1 MPVVACL
8 TGRAGHDVIL
18 DAPRELADI
27 SDQPRLSGS
36 VRYFR
41 AVTAA
46 AIGGQAIQYVA
57 SCCVSPTAC
66 RDADQRQVVHKPR
79 SGRNAGPGSDVTPRV
94 GRFGRSSRDATPD
107 VVDPAVR
114 DAGGVSRRRP
124 ESGLLRAVTDRR
136 YLSDESMKTIVARR
150 EVASPTA
157 LTA

>member
-66 RDADQRQVVHKPR
+66 RDADQRQ
-79 SGRNAGPGSDVTPRV
+79 
-94 GRFGRSSRDATPD
+94 
-107 VVDPAVR
+107 
-114 DAGGVSRRRP
+114 
-124 ESGLLRAVTDRR
+124 
-136 YLSDESMKTIVARR
+136 IVALLILPWVIFGLAGWVCGRR
-150 EVASPTA
+150 G
-157 LTA
+157 